1 VSQLGLPE
9 ISSQNPKEGR
19 MKRFAVC
26 FFTAIGFVLAAT
38 AVTAGSAPPKVTI
51 CHRTASAKKPY
62 VKMTVSS
69 RATLRGHQRHLG
81 DIIPAPAG
89 GCPTVALTPT
99 TGGTL
104 LTATLTGATEVPGP
118 GDPDGS
124 GTATFRMIRGSAVIC
139 FQLSV
144 HNIMLPA
151 TAAHIHQGAAGI
163 AGAIVVPLTAPG
175 AAGTASGCVNSTR
188 TIVGAILDNPAGYYA
203 NVHTT
208 DYPNGAIRGQ
218 L

>member
-1 VSQLGLPE
+1 
-9 ISSQNPKEGR
+9 

-26 FFTAIGFVLAAT
+26 ILAVVGFVLAAT
-38 AVTAGSAPPKVTI
+38 TVTASSASGKVTI

-62 VKMTVSS
+62 VKITIST
-69 RATLRGHQRHLG
+69 RASLRGHQRHPS
-81 DIIPAPAG
+81 DIIPAPAA
-89 GCPTVALTPT
+89 GCPTVALTAT
-99 TGGTL
+99 TGGTVL
-104 LTATLTGATEVPGP
+104 AATLTGANEIPGP

-139 FQLSV
+139 FQLNV
-144 HNIMLPA
+144 HAITLPA

-163 AGAIVVPLTAPG
+163 AGPVVVPLTAPG
-175 AAGTASGCVNSTR
+175 AGGTATGCVNSTR
-188 TIVGAILDNPAGYYA
+188 TLVTAILDNPAAYYA

-208 DYPNGAIRGQ
+208 DYPAGAIRGQ